1 MAINVLKSDISKT
14 TGNLSL
20 FSQQTGLPN
29 LTAGIWLSLNE
40 KKFAQSYS
48 EKHLRSLGQLYS
60 HCQKKT
66 GDPLHLDRIVM
77 QGDIDEIMAAMRS
90 FVAER
95 QNIAAI
101 TGKDQSLTVRL
112 AASTLH
118 SVLGEVRF
126 RNISPSFDS
135 ARITRSLKKLDTL
148 YRFLRP
154 PRGSK
159 TLKVRSLPPIV
170 LTELF
175 SAPVSYTHLTLPT
188 IYSV

>member
-118 SVLGEVRF
+118 SVLAKYVFG
-126 RNISPSFDS
+126 
-135 ARITRSLKKLDTL
+135 T
-148 YRFLRP
+148 FL
-154 PRGSK
+154 
-159 TLKVRSLPPIV
+159 
-170 LTELF
+170 
-175 SAPVSYTHLTLPT
+175 PVS
-188 IYSV
+188 IAQE